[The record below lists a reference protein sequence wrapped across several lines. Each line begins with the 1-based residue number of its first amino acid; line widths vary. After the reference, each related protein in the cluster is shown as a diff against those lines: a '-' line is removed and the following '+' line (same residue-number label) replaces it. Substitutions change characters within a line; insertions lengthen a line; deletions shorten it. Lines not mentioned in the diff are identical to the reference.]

1 MPAAVALRFVRTVR
15 LQVYCCALAVLAP
28 WAVGCSP
35 NQYALQGQVQNLQ
48 QQQVA
53 IAQQSTELQTRASA
67 LDQDNQELERLLA
80 QSQQQ
85 VRLLEDQLL
94 AVRDQLSSTT
104 TQLAE
109 VRDKYQNT
117 DERARTLAASL
128 RKRGGAEIQANSSL
142 SGTLPGLNLPGVE
155 VRRDGDVVRVELP
168 GNRLFVSGSARLLP
182 EAGQLIEQVAAEITR
197 AYPDRIV
204 GVEGHTDS
212 DPVSGGQW
220 ANNHQLSVGRAMA
233 VYDHL
238 LARCGM
244 TPEQLMVVGHG
255 SNHPVVS
262 NATAAGKERNRRVEL
277 VIYPDRIAKR

>member
-1 MPAAVALRFVRTVR
+1 MPEAVAVRRLHIVR
-15 LQVYCCALAVLAP
+15 LRAICCALALAP
-28 WAVGCSP
+28 VCAVGCSP

-53 IAQQSTELQTRASA
+53 VAQQHAELQTRATA

-94 AVRDQLSSTT
+94 AVRDQLKSTT
-104 TQLAE
+104 TQLAD
-109 VRDKYQNT
+109 VRDRFENT

-182 EAGQLIEQVAAEITR
+182 EAGTLVEQVAAEITR

-212 DPVSGGQW
+212 DPVTPGQW

-233 VYDHL
+233 IYDHL

-244 TPEQLMVVGHG
+244 RPEQLMVVGHG

-277 VIYPDRIAKR
+277 VIYPDRVANR